1 MNRAGHDTSAAT
13 KTKEQV
19 MRDWNGKRFWLVG
32 ASEGLGRSLALT
44 LSRAGVE
51 LILSARSEERLQ
63 ALADELPGRTSVV
76 FVDIA
81 DRASVAAAAKAAGE
95 IDGVVFLAG
104 IATLIKTQDWDADR
118 VEQMFDVNLTGAA
131 RVIGQVI
138 GPMVARDAGH
148 IVLIGSLSAYR
159 GLPGSIGY
167 SASKAGLMALAES
180 MHGDLRGTN
189 VRVQLANPGYID
201 TRMQDDN
208 PHAKPFM
215 MSPYK
220 AAQEVFE
227 MMNTDAFHKA
237 FPFGFSLLF
246 RFSRFL
252 PTAIYEWLFF
262 RR

>member
-1 MNRAGHDTSAAT
+1 M
-13 KTKEQV
+13 K
-19 MRDWNGKRFWLVG
+19 DWQSKRYWLVG
-32 ASEGLGRSLALT
+32 ASEGLGRELAKVM
-44 LSRAGVE
+44 SRAGADLV
-51 LILSARSEERLQ
+51 LSARSADRLRDV
-63 ALADELPGRTSVV
+63 AADLSGPVRIVP
-76 FVDIA
+76 VDVA
-81 DRASVAAAAKAAGE
+81 DRASVEAAAEE
-95 IDGVVFLAG
+95 IGQVDGVVFLAG
-104 IATLIKTQDWDADR
+104 IAKLLKAQEWDPDA

-159 GLPGSIGY
+159 GLPTSIGY

-180 MHGDLRGTN
+180 MHGDLKDTR
-189 VRVQLANPGYID
+189 VRVQLVNPGYIQ

-215 MSPYK
+215 MSPE
-220 AAQEVFE
+220 AAAREVFE
-227 MMNTDAFHKA
+227 HMCTDYFHKA

-246 RFSRFL
+246 RLSRFL
-252 PTAIYEWLFF
+252 PTGPYEWIFF